1 MSLLAQLQYCVRIH
15 IKKVSPLESINRV
28 PSYWPVINFLWVK
41 ETLARDISSISSLP
55 FLTHLPSH
63 RPPSTGIQLSQSF
76 LSLCPWGNGWL
87 FSRVCYCLESQA
99 WPCRQQSHQSLRGQE
114 TAFQQPGQSEAHGLQ
129 LPHGA
134 GQRQLWEG
142 ERATSEPGGAS
153 VEDVGPVGPSLPED
167 SGAAL

>member
-1 MSLLAQLQYCVRIH
+1 MGEGSFSFLCKCRPWGECSDDGRNRH
-15 IKKVSPLESINRV
+15 LEA
-28 PSYWPVINFLWVK
+28 P
-41 ETLARDISSISSLP
+41 LP
-55 FLTHLPSH
+55 FLTRVPSH
-63 RPPSTGIQLSQSF
+63 RPPSTGTQLSQF
-76 LSLCPWGNGWL
+76 PVTFVPEEMADC
-87 FSRVCYCLESQA
+87 FHVCYCLESQA

-142 ERATSEPGGAS
+142 ELAVSKLGGAS